1 MAMSKSVLIQ
11 HNVCHFFGF
20 TYFHHVHPWLVEWLE
35 VVEKFSHFDSL
46 CKWNLLATNE
56 PLRRHQ
62 SFQHWEGGIMTPTW
76 IRKSNDSSI
85 HYLQELPPPRVSVT
99 ADKGY
104 NFSQL
109 DDAFIA
115 QKKNHFQLTCQVFIH
130 LLIYIQGD
138 TSGWLKPPVDIDL
151 KVAFY
156 W

>member
-1 MAMSKSVLIQ
+1 
-11 HNVCHFFGF
+11 
-20 TYFHHVHPWLVEWLE
+20 
-35 VVEKFSHFDSL
+35 
-46 CKWNLLATNE
+46 
-56 PLRRHQ
+56 
-62 SFQHWEGGIMTPTW
+62 MTPTR
-76 IRKSNDSSI
+76 ISKSYDSSDSSI

-115 QKKNHFQLTCQVFIH
+115 QKKNHFQLTCQVFIR
-130 LLIYIQGD
+130 LLKYIQGE

-156 W
+156 DKVIILKCNFHINVNGRL